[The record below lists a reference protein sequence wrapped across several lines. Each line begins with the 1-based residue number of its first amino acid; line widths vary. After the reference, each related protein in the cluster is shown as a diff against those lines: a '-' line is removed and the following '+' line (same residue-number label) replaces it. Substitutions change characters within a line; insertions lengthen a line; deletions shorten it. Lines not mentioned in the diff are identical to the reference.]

1 MVNKCAV
8 TLNKIWISRLQVYR
22 TTLIFF
28 SALLYLPITPIW
40 LFYTYIELLWKECE
54 VILNQVS
61 SSIVIIAEFNE
72 MFLSRACCIFSLL
85 DPIWVILIIHMV
97 PLIKG
102 YAVTLYDVGRSSVK
116 VILDHTEI
124 FFKSIYCSLSPF
136 GIILNINSAFWL
148 LVCSD
153 FVPSQCEDHS
163 RYLYNQVL
171 TSDYFPLA

>member
-8 TLNKIWISRLQVYR
+8 TLNKIWRSRLQVYR

-61 SSIVIIAEFNE
+61 SSIVKIIAEFNE

-85 DPIWVILIIHMV
+85 NPIWVILIIHRV

-124 FFKSIYCSLSPF
+124 FLIAYTVRLALLGSYLTLTVLF
-136 GIILNINSAFWL
+136 GYWCAVILYQVNVKIIAGIFIIRFWPQII
-148 LVCSD
+148 
-153 FVPSQCEDHS
+153 FH
-163 RYLYNQVL
+163 
-171 TSDYFPLA
+171 